1 MNVILDILGF
11 VFGAVGVF
19 ATAVFLYDRF
29 FPFSTISWRYTEKTV
44 VRMFNRMIQDEF
56 SPTLLVGIG
65 RGGAVLGSLLSGCFG
80 HKPLLVVDR
89 KYVWLDNERSEEV
102 ICAFDLQ
109 PKYLENVLLI
119 AGGVY
124 SGNTMKRYHD
134 IFRKMGAKTIKRAA
148 LVYELGA
155 VTDIEYKGFITSRKN
170 IKLPWMFSDNYIRD
184 DRLKPGDQ

>member
-1 MNVILDILGF
+1 MILDILGF

-29 FPFSTISWRYTEKTV
+29 FPFQNISWKYTEKTV
-44 VRMFNRMIQDEF
+44 EKLFNKMIRDDF

-65 RGGAVLGSLLSGCFG
+65 RGGAVLGALLSGCFG

-89 KYVWLDNERSEEV
+89 KYVWLENERSEDV

-109 PKYLENVLLI
+109 SKYLKNVLLI

-124 SGNTMKRYHD
+124 SGNTMIKYHD
-134 IFRKMGAKTIKRAA
+134 IFKRMGAKNIKRAA
-148 LVYELGA
+148 LIYEVGA
-155 VTDIEYKGFITSRKN
+155 VTDIEYKGLITTRKN

-184 DRLKPGDQ
+184 DRHNPKGQ